1 MKELL
6 EKFLWVFSEGVNKLS
21 EGNEAEAIKKFTE
34 ASEMSE
40 SLTKKAEE
48 DKEVDLKKFLESDEG
63 KESLKK
69 WADLYLGDADLPGL
83 LKQLKEG
90 QENLTKKIED
100 LEKEKKED
108 DQVIEKALNDQG
120 GEIDELKKTLETR
133 VSKID

>member
-1 MKELL
+1 
-6 EKFLWVFSEGVNKLS
+6 
-21 EGNEAEAIKKFTE
+21 
-34 ASEMSE
+34 MSE